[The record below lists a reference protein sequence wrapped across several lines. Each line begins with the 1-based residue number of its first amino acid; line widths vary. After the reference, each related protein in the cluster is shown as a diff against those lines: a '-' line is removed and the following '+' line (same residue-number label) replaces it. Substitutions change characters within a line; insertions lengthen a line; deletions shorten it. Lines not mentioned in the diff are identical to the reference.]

1 MGTSVCLHSDELVSK
16 RPLERAWHS
25 PMTHSLLFLQ
35 DDTQCQPQPVSTVR
49 WLWLQRGCCWLLSPS
64 LTPCSSCKSQE
75 TLVTQERVTRLS
87 ITSLVEAFY
96 QVLVVD
102 KHLLGCQPPSGIR
115 A

>member
-35 DDTQCQPQPVSTVR
+35 DDTQCQPQPVPTVR

-64 LTPCSSCKSQE
+64 PDSLFILQVSGDFSDPGKSNQAVYHLASGGILPSSC
-75 TLVTQERVTRLS
+75 
-87 ITSLVEAFY
+87 
-96 QVLVVD
+96 
-102 KHLLGCQPPSGIR
+102 GG
-115 A
+115 